1 MELNTKGL
9 SKVSILLELKLVVKE
24 RIFIL
29 LHLLKYLMIHM
40 IALTVVRII
49 QNKIVSFK
57 VKDTTKN
64 WKMELSGERLTQ
76 TLNSWTFFYILI
88 ICIVL
93 IILIVVI

>member
-1 MELNTKGL
+1 
-9 SKVSILLELKLVVKE
+9 
-24 RIFIL
+24 
-29 LHLLKYLMIHM
+29 M

-76 TLNSWTFFYILI
+76 TLNSWTFYVILI
-88 ICIVL
+88 CL
-93 IILIVVI
+93 IILVGLLQDLFVIT

>member
-1 MELNTKGL
+1 
-9 SKVSILLELKLVVKE
+9 
-24 RIFIL
+24 
-29 LHLLKYLMIHM
+29 MIHM

-76 TLNSWTFFYILI
+76 ALNSWTFFYILI
-88 ICIVL
+88 IHQTF
-93 IILIVVI
+93 IIFLRVSSL

>member
-29 LHLLKYLMIHM
+29 LHFLNLMIHM

-76 TLNSWTFFYILI
+76 ALNSWTFFIY
-88 ICIVL
+88 
-93 IILIVVI
+93 

>member
-1 MELNTKGL
+1 
-9 SKVSILLELKLVVKE
+9 
-24 RIFIL
+24 
-29 LHLLKYLMIHM
+29 MIHM
-40 IALTVVRII
+40 IALTVVHII

>member
-1 MELNTKGL
+1 
-9 SKVSILLELKLVVKE
+9 
-24 RIFIL
+24 
-29 LHLLKYLMIHM
+29 MIHM

-76 TLNSWTFFYILI
+76 ALNSWTFFLY
-88 ICIVL
+88 
-93 IILIVVI
+93 

>member
-1 MELNTKGL
+1 
-9 SKVSILLELKLVVKE
+9 
-24 RIFIL
+24 
-29 LHLLKYLMIHM
+29 MIHM

-76 TLNSWTFFYILI
+76 ALNYWTFFYILI